1 MDRRTRRYKEAI
13 REEAKIE
20 RRRQGKKP
28 FYLTLCPEGK
38 PYGPRRP
45 AWIATVNKLAAGLD
59 PSCTHIRKQTH
70 ESMCILKGRLNDD
83 CEYSGDLNE
92 DYLRGLLRKA
102 VTRKR
107 TQLISY
113 IRNNK
118 KPAFSGDED
127 VWLRLEKLAGSD
139 QRLSKTEHGRY
150 ANGCR
155 RLVGRTGSV
164 GEAGVRERLRE
175 LYGRSP
181 DPEEVMH
188 EMHRE
193 KTTGKQ
199 ERKAGTI
206 SKGRIQE
213 GIEVD
218 MDDEAK
224 NTESEEYNQEDYG
237 NEDCNIERR
246 TGGRTGSVQVCMKMY
261 CIYVLGCV
269 LL

>member
-1 MDRRTRRYKEAI
+1 MDRRTRRYKEAV
-13 REEAKIE
+13 REEAKTE

-28 FYLTLCPEGK
+28 FYLTLCPEDK
-38 PYGPRRP
+38 PYGPGRA
-45 AWIATVNKLAAGLD
+45 AWIAIVNKLAAGLN
-59 PSCTHIRKQTH
+59 PSCTHIRNQTH
-70 ESMCILKGRLNDD
+70 ESMCILKDWLNDD
-83 CEYSGDLNE
+83 FEYSRDLNE
-92 DYLRGLLRKA
+92 DYLRGLLGKA

-107 TQLISY
+107 TQLLSY
-113 IRNNK
+113 IKDNK
-118 KPAFSGDED
+118 KPAFHVDED
-127 VWLRLEKLAGSD
+127 VWLRLEKLARND

-150 ANGCR
+150 ANRCR

-181 DPEEVMH
+181 HPEEVMH

-193 KTTGKQ
+193 KTIGNQ

-206 SKGRIQE
+206 SRGCIEE

-224 NTESEEYNQEDYG
+224 NTESEEYN
-237 NEDCNIERR
+237 
-246 TGGRTGSVQVCMKMY
+246 
-261 CIYVLGCV
+261 
-269 LL
+269 